1 MDLSIDL
8 DSSGDFAFFRDRF
21 FFFFFFFFWV
31 EIMMGCY
38 S

>member
-21 FFFFFFFFWV
+21 FFFFFFFWV